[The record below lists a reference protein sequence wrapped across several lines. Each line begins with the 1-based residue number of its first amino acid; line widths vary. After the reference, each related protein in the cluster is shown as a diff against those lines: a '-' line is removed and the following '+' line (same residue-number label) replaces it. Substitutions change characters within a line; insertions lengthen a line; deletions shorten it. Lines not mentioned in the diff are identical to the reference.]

1 MNRNDLPLGLGMA
14 LSKNEPAMKQFEALS
29 EQQKSA
35 VINRTKKIN
44 SKYEMQCL
52 VNGLSEG
59 TLNL

>member
-1 MNRNDLPLGLGMA
+1 MNRNDLPPGLGMA
-14 LSKNEPAMKQFEALS
+14 LAQNESALKQFEALS
-29 EQQKSA
+29 EQQQGA

-52 VNGLSEG
+52 MNVLSEG